1 MCRYP
6 AKPVIQR
13 LQCINDKFQVILQC
27 SYSKVQDNNCPNG
40 AGVVTV
46 ICGMLLL
53 IDVGSLIFL
62 SIDTNRIWDN
72 PYPGMV
78 RLSKGDYI
86 SEGLVEVYCNGE
98 WGTICD
104 DGIDDDEADTI
115 CVQLGY
121 TKASN
126 WDNLKLY
133 VCKIHMYIILYYNT

>member
-1 MCRYP
+1 
-6 AKPVIQR
+6 
-13 LQCINDKFQVILQC
+13 
-27 SYSKVQDNNCPNG
+27 
-40 AGVVTV
+40 
-46 ICGMLLL
+46 
-53 IDVGSLIFL
+53 
-62 SIDTNRIWDN
+62 
-72 PYPGMV
+72 MV

-121 TKASN
+121 TKASS

-133 VCKIHMYIILYYNT
+133 VCKIHMYIILYYIYLAMEIHLNLFGLIICFVVTLTRHV